1 MPIATL
7 IAAEPLP
14 AGELNA
20 AADRLRQAGLLEGS
34 SHWIEPGLVGELR
47 FTGDV
52 AAANAALDSL
62 RTVADVLVLDEAAR
76 SPRLLMSDMDST
88 MIANECIDELADY
101 AGVKPQ
107 VAEITERAMQGEL
120 DFEAALRERVAL
132 LKGLSEHVIADC
144 LVQRI
149 RPMPGARTLV
159 RTLRSRGADCV
170 LVSGGFHSFADVIGA
185 ELGFHAVFANRL
197 VIDHGHL
204 TGELEGSIVDAARKA
219 AILME
224 QAVGHGLEAAQ
235 VIALG
240 DGANDIPMLKAAGTG
255 IAYHAKP
262 AAIAAAD
269 GHIAH
274 GDWTVLLH
282 ALGIPRADWRD

>member
-1 MPIATL
+1 ML

-20 AADRLRQAGLLEGS
+20 AADRLHQAGLVVGQ
-34 SHWIEPGLVGELR
+34 SHWIESGLVGEVP
-47 FTGDV
+47 FTGDR
-52 AAANAALDSL
+52 AIANAALEPL
-62 RTVADVLVLDEAAR
+62 RAAADVLVLDEAAR
-76 SPRLLMSDMDST
+76 DPRLLVSDMDST

-107 VAEITERAMQGEL
+107 VAAITERAMQGEL

-144 LVQRI
+144 LAQRI

-159 RTLRSRGADCV
+159 RTLSRRGADCV

-185 ELGFHAVFANRL
+185 ELGFDAVFANRL
-197 VIDHGHL
+197 VIEHGHM
-204 TGELEGSIVDAARKA
+204 TGELEGAIVDAARKA

-274 GDWTVLLH
+274 GEWTVLLH
-282 ALGIPRADWRD
+282 ALGIPRADWRE

>member
-1 MPIATL
+1 MH
-7 IAAEPLP
+7 
-14 AGELNA
+14 
-20 AADRLRQAGLLEGS
+20 DAGLVVVS
-34 SHWIEPGLVGELR
+34 SHWVEAGLVGALH
-47 FTGDV
+47 FTGDI
-52 AAANAALDSL
+52 ADANAALDSL
-62 RTVADVLVLDEAAR
+62 RAVADILVLDEAAR
-76 SPRLLMSDMDST
+76 SPRLLVSDMDST

-159 RTLRSRGADCV
+159 RTLSQRGADCV

-197 VIDHGHL
+197 VIDHGHM
-204 TGELEGSIVDAARKA
+204 TGALEGGIVDAARKA

-262 AAIAAAD
+262 AAVAAAD
-269 GHIAH
+269 AHIAH
-274 GDWTVLLH
+274 GDWTALLH